1 MAQTKYQNQE
11 SGGIRISTN
20 GYYTGHH
27 KGSVMQD
34 AAGGADNKPY
44 YVERTTIRYGTIT
57 QDAVSSSMPTL
68 ESGSGSSGDSGD
80 SGAELSLDEL
90 KPKETLHL
98 KE

>member
-1 MAQTKYQNQE
+1 MAQTKYKNQE

-34 AAGGADNKPY
+34 ATGGADNKPY

-68 ESGSGSSGDSGD
+68 ESGSGSSGDSG
-80 SGAELSLDEL
+80 AELSIQSDVLE
-90 KPKETLHL
+90 PKETLHL

>member
-34 AAGGADNKPY
+34 ATGGADNKPY

-68 ESGSGSSGDSGD
+68 ESGSGTDSGK
-80 SGAELSLDEL
+80 ALSLNVLE
-90 KPKETLHL
+90 PKETLHL

>member
-68 ESGSGSSGDSGD
+68 ESGSGTDSGE
-80 SGAELSLDEL
+80 ALSLNVLE
-90 KPKETLHL
+90 PKETLHL

>member
-1 MAQTKYQNQE
+1 MAQTKYKNQE

-27 KGSVMQD
+27 KGSVLQD
-34 AAGGADNKPY
+34 ATGGADNKPY

-57 QDAVSSSMPTL
+57 QDAISGAMPTL
-68 ESGSGSSGDSGD
+68 ESGDA
-80 SGAELSLDEL
+80 SGASIDTHVLE
-90 KPKETLHL
+90 PKETLHL

>member
-34 AAGGADNKPY
+34 ATGGADNQPY

-68 ESGSGSSGDSGD
+68 ESGSGSGGDGV
-80 SGAELSLDEL
+80 SGASIDPEVLE
-90 KPKETLHL
+90 PKETLHL

>member
-1 MAQTKYQNQE
+1 MAQTKYKNQE

-34 AAGGADNKPY
+34 ATASADNKPY

-57 QDAVSSSMPTL
+57 QDAVSGAMPTL
-68 ESGSGSSGDSGD
+68 ESDSGD
-80 SGAELSLDEL
+80 SGVSGASIDPNVLE
-90 KPKETLHL
+90 PKETLRL